1 MVALKASVEADSGV
15 AGTLA
20 HMPMMSIET
29 MLGPYQIP
37 NQDLVVAAYVTNK
50 MPLGPVRGAGV
61 PEGCYFIERAV
72 DIMAKKIG
80 LDPIE
85 FRRRNVSQRHASGTG
100 GATSPGE
107 DYDLL
112 LESLAKS
119 SHYEELLQWRSRLYS
134 GFKQQGPSHSNLI
147 GGLGLSVTGSD
158 DSEEEDEEWTG
169 ESSGGEEG
177 AAGGSESWKAGAGTE
192 GASGGDW
199 SSQGSGESGGPAAWQ
214 KAGEATGEGQ
224 ESGDEEE
231 LGFMSETA
239 RVTLDKNGRVTVYT
253 GSSPHGQG
261 EETTFAQL
269 ASKELGIPIQLV
281 KVVWGD
287 TVLIPSGV
295 GTYGS
300 RSAVTGGSAV
310 IDATRK
316 LRSQL
321 LEKASEVL
329 GVNAESLDV
338 RNGALVRSTQ
348 PDEALS
354 TPADILIR
362 LDIEELS
369 ASSVFTLEGSSD
381 SSGAHLCAVT
391 LDVESG
397 KVKVVRYVV
406 VEDCGT
412 MTNKTIVEGQLHGGV
427 LHALGGALF
436 EKLAYDDGGNLIS
449 STFMDYN
456 IPTALDSPDVEI
468 FHVVTPSTVTLD
480 GVKGVGES
488 GTNGSYAA
496 VMNAVNDALSQVG
509 PGSK

>member
-1 MVALKASVEADSGV
+1 LACDEDGRMVALKASVEADSGV

-85 FRRRNVSQRHASGTG
+85 FRRRNVSQRDVSGTG
-100 GATSPGE
+100 GATPPGE

-112 LESLAKS
+112 LETLIAS
-119 SHYEELLQWRSRLYS
+119 SHYKELLQWRSGLYS
-134 GFKQQGPSHSNLI
+134 GFEQQGPSHSNLI
-147 GGLGLSVTGSD
+147 AGLGVSVTGSD
-158 DSEEEDEEWTG
+158 DSEEDEEEWNG
-169 ESSGGEEG
+169 EPSAGEEG
-177 AAGGSESWKAGAGTE
+177 TAGGSEPWKSGGGSE

-199 SSQGSGESGGPAAWQ
+199 SSQGTGESEGPAAWQ
-214 KAGEATGEGQ
+214 KSGEAAGEGQ

-269 ASKELGIPIQLV
+269 ASSELGIPIQLV

-287 TVLIPSGV
+287 TVLIPIGV

-329 GVNAESLDV
+329 GVHAESLDV
-338 RNGALVRSTQ
+338 RNGALVRSAQ
-348 PDEALS
+348 QDEVLS
-354 TPADILIR
+354 TPADILIG

-369 ASSVFTLEGSSD
+369 ASSVFTL
-381 SSGAHLCAVT
+381 
-391 LDVESG
+391 
-397 KVKVVRYVV
+397 
-406 VEDCGT
+406 
-412 MTNKTIVEGQLHGGV
+412 
-427 LHALGGALF
+427 
-436 EKLAYDDGGNLIS
+436 
-449 STFMDYN
+449 
-456 IPTALDSPDVEI
+456 
-468 FHVVTPSTVTLD
+468 
-480 GVKGVGES
+480 
-488 GTNGSYAA
+488 
-496 VMNAVNDALSQVG
+496 
-509 PGSK
+509 